1 MVVGPDHGAVDHLEL
16 VGRELRVVQGIQ
28 DVFPQPG
35 ERPAPELPIDG
46 GPLAKLLWQV
56 PLGRAGPR
64 DPENTIHN
72 KPMVR
77 RLAPV
82 RMPDGSDEAL
92 KECPFV
98 VGHQIACQGHLPR
111 RDDLE
116 SQPDAQGNPFCQHN
130 LTIRETSGRSSMD
143 WTPLENCSQRGNL
156 FR

>member
-16 VGRELRVVQGIQ
+16 VGRKLRVVQGIQ

-56 PLGRAGPR
+56 PPGRAGPR

-98 VGHQIACQGHLPR
+98 VGHQVACQAHLLR
-111 RDDLE
+111 RDELE
-116 SQPDAQGNPFCQHN
+116 SQGAGLWNPFCQHD
-130 LTIRETSGRSSMD
+130 LGVTERAAASRPDTVSGLGD
-143 WTPLENCSQRGNL
+143 
-156 FR
+156 